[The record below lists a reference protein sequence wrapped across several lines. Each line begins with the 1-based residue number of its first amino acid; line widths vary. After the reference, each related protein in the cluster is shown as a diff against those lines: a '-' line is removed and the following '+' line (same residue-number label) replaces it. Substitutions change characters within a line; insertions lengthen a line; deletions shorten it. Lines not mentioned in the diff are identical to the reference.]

1 MLASLVE
8 DTGSNRFIR
17 TKHIGCDK
25 PMLYSINLSQL
36 TKVKI
41 KDITSADHMKI
52 AALVNGQGDLKLG
65 FYRIARKTSPFRAR
79 MNSATAK
86 PF

>member
-79 MNSATAK
+79 MNSA
-86 PF
+86 